1 MYIHALYMAI
11 YNSVII
17 HSIIF
22 DNYSPV
28 ANIIRTIYIFIPP
41 TPDNGIY
48 AIHPYPIPTR
58 LSDYCCINDCHC
70 SGV

>member
-1 MYIHALYMAI
+1 MTVD
-11 YNSVII
+11 NNVII

-22 DNYSPV
+22 DNHSPV

-41 TPDNGIY
+41 TPNNGIY
-48 AIHPYPIPTR
+48 AIRPYPILVL
-58 LSDYCCINDCHC
+58 LSNHCCIIDCHC